1 MSVITPDYTIDE
13 NSVIVSPLSLRE
25 LKHLAQGKDHLLHL
39 AVQVDQDSYL
49 DAYSAYGW
57 AGAGESDHYQLV
69 HDLLF
74 DESVPGVHEINAGLI
89 ITDVVAGSHDLL
101 VTYSVN
107 LRSLES
113 RGYDLLHGL

>member
-1 MSVITPDYTIDE
+1 MSVITPDYTLDE
-13 NSVIVSPLSLRE
+13 KSVIVSPLSMRE
-25 LKHLAQGKDHLLHL
+25 LQHLAKDKDHLLHL

-49 DAYSAYGW
+49 DAYAAYGW
-57 AGAGESDHYQLV
+57 AGAGESDHYQLI

-74 DESVPGVHEINAGLI
+74 DKSVPDVHEINAGLV
-89 ITDVVAGSHDLL
+89 ITGVAAGSDDLL

-113 RGYDLLHGL
+113 RS